1 MITRL
6 SRPTIQIGCS
16 PSGPLAY
23 VSTANASVPGR
34 FCPDGPV
41 KDTTYSL
48 AFSYLGTGMVD
59 TLYAGDYGEM
69 ELSESFRAM
78 RSINT
83 K

>member
-6 SRPTIQIGCS
+6 SRPSIQIGCS
-16 PSGPLAY
+16 PSAPLAY
-23 VSTANASVPGR
+23 VANASVPVR

-59 TLYAGDYGEM
+59 TLDAGDYGEM